1 MTIVGAAFLGAMGL
15 AYAAVHVEHD
25 RRLQL
30 ACMHTVNPGAGQ
42 IGQRGKIS
50 LAGQPCRLEATHLTG
65 GGSAL
70 IQPVAI
76 HNSPHR
82 RVVRQAIGV
91 VYVLIA
97 SKATE
102 H

>member
-25 RRLQL
+25 RRLRL

-42 IGQRGKIS
+42 IGQRGKIA
-50 LAGQPCRLEATHLTG
+50 LAGQPRGLEAANLARRS
-65 GGSAL
+65 SATV
-70 IQPVAI
+70 QPAAI
-76 HNSPHR
+76 HDRTHR
-82 RVVRQAIGV
+82 RIVRQAIGV
-91 VYVLIA
+91 VHVLIA